1 MGDKKKFLHFLSVNG
16 SGNHLIVDIMKNY
29 NISRISDDL
38 DRLVALLILK
48 KKKIYYAVL
57 DDTDHQNLDEYLE
70 FLFAKI
76 NFKIKLK
83 NLSDQEIIIKYIE
96 FISKNKN
103 CFLIHTPGYLIFE
116 QKILSKNN
124 FINFDEEMIIE
135 ANDLLDSSL
144 SKIGY
149 IREKIAVIRNP
160 IDIYLSQKERYIKFN
175 NSEACDRINS
185 YFLKISND
193 NNTKKIFYENIYK
206 IYDLIENLKIKKRE
220 NFQKIL
226 YQPRINKY
234 LCYLN
239 FDLKKLTK
247 IFEKNLAYFKYTN
260 LPKPSFYQFIKYNI
274 LRIYRD
280 TKLVYL
286 IYMKNYDFKG
296 RYNHSNINKL
306 TRLLIKLLKL
316 IKKN

>member
-1 MGDKKKFLHFLSVNG
+1 MDDKKKFLHFLSVNG

-70 FLFAKI
+70 FLFAKL
-76 NFKIKLK
+76 NLKIKLK

-96 FISKNKN
+96 FLSKNKN

-124 FINFDEEMIIE
+124 FINFDEEMIFE

-144 SKIGY
+144 SKISY
-149 IREKIAVIRNP
+149 TREKIAVIRNP

-175 NSEACDRINS
+175 NNEACDRINS

-247 IFEKNLAYFKYTN
+247 IFEKNLEYFKYTN
-260 LPKPSFYQFIKYNI
+260 LPKPSFYKFIKYNI

-296 RYNHSNINKL
+296 RFNHSNINKL
-306 TRLLIKLLKL
+306 TKLLIKLLKL